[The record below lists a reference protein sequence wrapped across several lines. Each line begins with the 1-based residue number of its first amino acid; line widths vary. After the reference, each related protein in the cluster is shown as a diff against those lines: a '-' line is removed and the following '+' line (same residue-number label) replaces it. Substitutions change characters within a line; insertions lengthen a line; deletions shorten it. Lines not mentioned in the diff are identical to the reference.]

1 LTKNDYC
8 CNLIIKITDVSIGGK
23 GMKSIPQI
31 SDAEWKVMKIIWAK
45 SPCTANEVIQELSSC
60 TKWKPKTVK
69 TLLSRLVKKGVL
81 GYEEHNRAYL
91 YYPLIDEEECIREE
105 NRSFLERV
113 YNGSLNMMLV
123 TFIKDA
129 KLTDREIEEL
139 KKILDE
145 KKE

>member
-1 LTKNDYC
+1 M
-8 CNLIIKITDVSIGGK
+8 K
-23 GMKSIPQI
+23 GIPQI
-31 SDAEWKVMKIIWAK
+31 SDAEWKVMKVIWTK
-45 SPCTANEVIQELSSC
+45 SRCTANEVIQELSSC

-81 GYEEHNRAYL
+81 GYEECHRAYV
-91 YYPLIDEEECIREE
+91 YYPLIDEEECIKEE

-123 TFIKDA
+123 TFIKEA
-129 KLTDREIEEL
+129 RLTDKEIDEL
-139 KKILDE
+139 KRILDE